1 MKKFFGLLLAAVM
14 TFSLVAC
21 GAQNVPSDNTS
32 DDYPSGPITCIVP
45 YAAGGGSDVLTRT
58 IMKYISLPNNV
69 NMVAV
74 NVEGAS
80 GYTGCL
86 QAAKSDPDGYTILAH
101 NPMDVVG
108 FTLSGSTTEE
118 LYKGRHILQRKFSNR
133 RHDLFP
139 LCNAVVKVY
148 RRFYPHIVGD
158 VCVNV
163 QRCCHGIVID
173 NG

>member
-86 QAAKSDPDGYTILAH
+86 QPRNRIRTA
-101 NPMDVVG
+101 
-108 FTLSGSTTEE
+108 TLSLRTTPWTWWAS
-118 LYKGRHILQRKFSNR
+118 R
-133 RHDLFP
+133 
-139 LCNAVVKVY
+139 
-148 RRFYPHIVGD
+148 
-158 VCVNV
+158 
-163 QRCCHGIVID
+163 
-173 NG
+173 

>member
-21 GAQNVPSDNTS
+21 GAQNVPSDNPS

-118 LYKGRHILQRKFSNR
+118 LYKEMELI
-133 RHDLFP
+133 
-139 LCNAVVKVY
+139 CCVVNDYGVVMTNTTTGWTSLDEMAAYAKEHPA
-148 RRFYPHIVGD
+148 R
-158 VCVNV
+158 
-163 QRCCHGIVID
+163 
-173 NG
+173 